1 MAKSLTVKFIES
13 VKPEES
19 RREIPD
25 GGMPGLYLVVQPS
38 GAMSWAV
45 RYRYA
50 GKPKKLTIG
59 AYPAFSLA
67 DARKSA
73 GAALRA
79 VSEGRDPADEK
90 KLAAAER
97 ADTSNHIDDVL
108 TTFLTRYVKPNNRA
122 STARETERF
131 IDNEIRPRWKGRLV
145 QSITKRDVVTL
156 LDAIVDRGA
165 PISANRVHAILRRF
179 FNWCMERSIL
189 DASPIATVP
198 APSKE
203 TSRDRVL
210 SDGEIKLLWQ
220 ACDAV
225 GWPFGPMVQV
235 LLLTVQRREEVAGA
249 SWREFQLEGKEPLWV
264 IPKER
269 AKNATAHAVPLA
281 PSVVDLLNSLP
292 KVKSDIG
299 FLFTT
304 TGESSVSGFSK
315 AKAKIDEKM
324 LEIAQKQATE
334 RGEDPEGVSIAE
346 WRFHDLRRTGA
357 SGMAALRQ
365 PVQVVEAVL
374 NHKSGSIKGVAAV
387 YNRHDY
393 FEEKRQALNAWANK
407 VKAIISDAEQSGNV
421 VRMIG

>member
-13 VKPEES
+13 LKPDTT

-90 KLAAAER
+90 KQAAAER

-122 STARETERF
+122 STAKETERF

-145 QSITKRDVVTL
+145 QSIGKRDVVAL

-210 SDGEIKLLWQ
+210 AESELKLLWQ
-220 ACDAV
+220 ACELA
-225 GWPFGPMVQV
+225 GWPFGSMVQI
-235 LLLTVQRREEVAGA
+235 LILTCQRREEVAG
-249 SWREFQLEGKEPLWV
+249 SVWSEFQLDSSEPVWT

-269 AKNATAHAVPLA
+269 AKNGKAHTVPLA
-281 PSVVDLLNSLP
+281 PSAVTLLKGLP
-292 KVKSDIG
+292 KVKSEIG
-299 FLFTT
+299 YLFTT
-304 TGESSVSGFSK
+304 TGETSVSGFSK
-315 AKAKIDEKM
+315 AKAKIDAKM
-324 LEIAQKQATE
+324 LEIAREQAVE
-334 RGEDPEGVSIAE
+334 RGDDPEAISLAD
-346 WRFHDLRRTGA
+346 WRLHDLRRTGA

-393 FEEKRQALNAWANK
+393 ADEKRQALNAWANK
-407 VKAIISDAEQSGNV
+407 VSDIISDTKQSNIH
-421 VRMIG
+421 RLTA

>member
-1 MAKSLTVKFIES
+1 MAKALTVKFIES
-13 VKPEES
+13 VKPEAA

-25 GGMPGLYLVVQPS
+25 GGMPGLYLIVQPS
-38 GAMSWAV
+38 GAISWAV

-50 GKPKKLTIG
+50 GKPRKLTIG
-59 AYPAFSLA
+59 AYPAFSLS

-73 GAALRA
+73 SAALRA
-79 VSEGRDPADEK
+79 ASEGRDPALEK
-90 KLAAAER
+90 KQAAAYR
-97 ADTSNHIDDVL
+97 ADTANNVESVLDV
-108 TTFLTRYVKPNNRA
+108 FLKRYVKPTNRD
-122 STARETERF
+122 STARDQERY
-131 IDNEIRPRWKGRLV
+131 IEKEIKPKWNGRLI
-145 QSITKRDVVTL
+145 QSITKRDVVEL
-156 LDAIVDRGA
+156 LDGIVDRGS
-165 PISANRVHAILRRF
+165 PIAANRAHALLRRF

-210 SDGEIKLLWQ
+210 ADSEIKLLWQ
-220 ACDAV
+220 ACEAV
-225 GWPFGPMVQV
+225 GWPFGPMVQ
-235 LLLTVQRREEVAGA
+235 LLILTVQRREEVAGA
-249 SWREFQLEGKEPLWV
+249 SWREIQLVGKEPLWV

-281 PSVVDLLNSLP
+281 PSVVDLINGLP

-299 FLFTT
+299 YLFTT

-315 AKAKIDEKM
+315 AKTKIDDKM

-407 VKAIISDAEQSGNV
+407 VKAIVSDAEQSNV
-421 VRMIG
+421 RNLLAG

>member
-13 VKPEES
+13 LKPDTT

-50 GKPKKLTIG
+50 SKPKKLTIG

-90 KLAAAER
+90 KQAAAER

-122 STARETERF
+122 STAKETERF

-145 QSITKRDVVTL
+145 QSIGKRDVVVL

-210 SDGEIKLLWQ
+210 AESELKLLWQ
-220 ACDAV
+220 ACELV
-225 GWPFGPMVQV
+225 GWPFGSMVQI
-235 LLLTVQRREEVAGA
+235 LILTCQRREEVAG
-249 SWREFQLEGKEPLWV
+249 SVWSEFQLDSSEPVWT

-269 AKNATAHAVPLA
+269 AKNGKAHTVPLA
-281 PSVVDLLNSLP
+281 PSAVTLLKALP
-292 KVKSDIG
+292 KVKSEIG
-299 FLFTT
+299 YLFTT
-304 TGESSVSGFSK
+304 TGETSVSGFSK
-315 AKAKIDEKM
+315 AKAKIDAKM
-324 LEIAQKQATE
+324 LEIAREQAVE
-334 RGEDPEGVSIAE
+334 RGDDPEAVTLAD
-346 WRFHDLRRTGA
+346 WRLHDLRRTGA

-393 FEEKRQALNAWANK
+393 ADEKRQALNAWANK
-407 VKAIISDAEQSGNV
+407 VGDIISETKQSNV
-421 VRMIG
+421 HRLTA